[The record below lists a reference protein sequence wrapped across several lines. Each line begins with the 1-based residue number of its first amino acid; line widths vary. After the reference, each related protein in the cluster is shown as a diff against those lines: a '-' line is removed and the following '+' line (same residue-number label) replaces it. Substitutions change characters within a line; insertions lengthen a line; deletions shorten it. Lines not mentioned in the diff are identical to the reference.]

1 MGRIPAL
8 VSFCRETH
16 ETRVASGFP
25 GPGAEWILPLAS
37 FDKTKTAVK
46 KIGVD
51 VREQFGGAGSMN
63 VATK

>member
-1 MGRIPAL
+1 
-8 VSFCRETH
+8 
-16 ETRVASGFP
+16 
-25 GPGAEWILPLAS
+25 LAS